1 MSIDVA
7 VKDIERAEANAIF
20 ELCKRMGF
28 GNVMSTA
35 SRLWQGLPDDQGG
48 GKAAFAVGPPVLGC
62 EPCLHLDSDNG
73 GAGCAW
79 CEGAGWLTHY
89 VAKLQ
94 RKAAECKKQAEG
106 ASKKASKKAS
116 KNRRT

>member
-28 GNVMSTA
+28 GNVMATA
-35 SRLWQGLPDDQGG
+35 SRLWQGLPAEQGG
-48 GKAAFAVGPPVLGC
+48 GPAAFAVGPCVGECAPC
-62 EPCLHLDSDNG
+62 EHLDSKE
-73 GAGCAW
+73 GARGCAW
-79 CEGAGWLTHY
+79 CEGCGWLTTH

-94 RKAAECKKQAEG
+94 RRAAECKKQAEG